1 MLITLLKNFS
11 RRVNLKRNLTTIS
24 NSNLQTTTVSERLK
38 RNEDDASLLILYFY
52 PKRTKNSLGV
62 VQSAILFGFK
72 WNHKQ
77 FCAQKGMEDQMFK
90 GVTPQKF
97 LSGFEMKVLK
107 IIFEG

>member
-1 MLITLLKNFS
+1 M
-11 RRVNLKRNLTTIS
+11 
-24 NSNLQTTTVSERLK
+24 
-38 RNEDDASLLILYFY
+38 
-52 PKRTKNSLGV
+52 
-62 VQSAILFGFK
+62 QSAILFGFK

>member
-1 MLITLLKNFS
+1 MLMPSLKDSS

-38 RNEDDASLLILYFY
+38 RNESDASLLILYFY
-52 PKRTKNSLGV
+52 PKRTKNSLEV

-77 FCAQKGMEDQMFK
+77 FCAQKKEWK
-90 GVTPQKF
+90 IKCLKALPPKKF

-107 IIFEG
+107 ILF